1 MWVIVA
7 LSLCQGLSG
16 LFIHIIKRFI
26 MKKYILFTAIF
37 ILLGC
42 SAFAH
47 GIIKGRI
54 VNSKT
59 GESLSNAVIILREN
73 NTMILT
79 DESGAFEFRRL
90 ETGIYHL
97 ECSMLGFKS
106 KSVEIV
112 VGENESR
119 FVTIRMEEGFLQIDQ
134 ITVSP
139 RKEVNYFNAI
149 DFRLRPTQ
157 TTQDLLRLVPG
168 LFIAQHAGGGKAEQ
182 IFIRGFDV
190 DHGTDVAISVDGMPV
205 NMVSHAHG
213 QGYADLHF
221 VIPETVEGMDF
232 SKGPYDAK
240 TGNFNTAG
248 AVRFN
253 TLNYLKKNVVKFEAG
268 SFNTY
273 RGLAMLK
280 LLDKIDSAN
289 SRRQNAYIASEYMTT
304 KGYFVYPQNFERL
317 NIMGKYTADLNSSTS
332 LSLSLS
338 TFSSRWDA
346 SGQIP
351 DRAVQSGLISWYGA
365 IDPSEGGNTSR
376 NNANLTLVKTLNDGA
391 VIRNQLYGIN
401 YKFNLY
407 SNFTFFKDDTI
418 NGDEIFQYE
427 GRNIFGYNG
436 SYSKSYELFGVRAS
450 TIAGIGLRDDN
461 IRDIGLA
468 HTVKRRLLNDI
479 KKGDI
484 DETNA
489 NVFLDQSFY
498 LLPRLTL
505 NLGLRYDAFTFRYN
519 DRLSDTLGKS
529 RSLNVFS
536 PKVNLYYN
544 LTKLTQLYMSV
555 GKGFHSNDTRVA
567 FMDSVRNRIPAAYG
581 VDFGTNLKV
590 GGKIF
595 INAAL
600 WLLNMDTE
608 YTYTGDDGTIG
619 SEGRSRRY
627 GLDLSA
633 RGQLNKWLFFDFD
646 FNYCHS
652 RLTDNS
658 DETGYLPLAPKFS
671 SIAGLSIRNLNGF
684 NASLRY
690 RYLGERPAAEDNSIV
705 AQGYFIMDAV
715 VNYSADR
722 FQISL
727 SAENLFNQKWK
738 EAQFATESR
747 LRGESVP
754 ITEIH
759 FTPGTPLFIKAGITY
774 LF

>member
-1 MWVIVA
+1 ML
-7 LSLCQGLSG
+7 LS
-16 LFIHIIKRFI
+16 
-26 MKKYILFTAIF
+26 
-37 ILLGC
+37 
-42 SAFAH
+42 
-47 GIIKGRI
+47 
-54 VNSKT
+54 
-59 GESLSNAVIILREN
+59 
-73 NTMILT
+73 
-79 DESGAFEFRRL
+79 DEKGAFEFRRL
-90 ETGIYHL
+90 ETGIYNL
-97 ECSMLGFKS
+97 ECSMLGFRS
-106 KSVEIV
+106 KTQEIV
-112 VGENESR
+112 MNENETR
-119 FVTIRMEEGFLQIDQ
+119 FVTIKMEEGFLQIDQ

-190 DHGTDVAISVDGMPV
+190 DHGTDIAISVDGMPV
-205 NMVSHAHG
+205 NMVSQAHG

-232 SKGPYDAK
+232 SKGPYDTK
-240 TGNFNTAG
+240 IGNFNTAG
-248 AVRFN
+248 AVRFQ

-280 LLDKIDSAN
+280 LLDKADSTN
-289 SRRQNAYIASEYMTT
+289 SLRQNAYLASEFVTA
-304 KGYFVYPQNFERL
+304 KGYFDFPQNFDRL
-317 NIMGKYTADLNSSTS
+317 NIMGKYTTDLNSSTS

-351 DRAVQSGLISWYGA
+351 ERAVRSGLISWYGA
-365 IDPSEGGNTSR
+365 IDPTEGGNTSR
-376 NNANLTLVKTLNDGA
+376 SNANLTLVKTLNDGA

-407 SNFTFFKDDTI
+407 SNFTFFKDDSL

-427 GRNIFGYNG
+427 ERNIFGYNG
-436 SYSKSYELFGVRAS
+436 AYSKSYEILGLKAS
-450 TIAGIGLRDDN
+450 TIAGVGLRDDN

-468 HTVKRRLLNDI
+468 HSVKRRVLSDI

-489 NVFLDQSFY
+489 NVFIDQSFY
-498 LLPRLTL
+498 LSSRITL
-505 NLGLRYDAFTFRYN
+505 NFGLRYDAFTFRYN

-529 RSLNVFS
+529 RNLNVFS

-544 LTKLTQLYMSV
+544 LSQGAQLYLSA

-567 FMDSVRNRIPAAYG
+567 IMDSVHNKIPAAYG
-581 VDFGTNLKV
+581 LDFGTNLKV
-590 GGKIF
+590 GNRIL
-595 INAAL
+595 INAAWWFL
-600 WLLNMDTE
+600 IMDTE

-646 FNYCHS
+646 FNYCKS

-671 SIAGLSIRNLNGF
+671 SIAGLSIRSFKGF
-684 NASLRY
+684 SASLRY
-690 RYLGERPAAEDNSIV
+690 RYLGERPAAEDNSII
-705 AQGYFIMDAV
+705 AKGYFIMDAV
-715 VNYSADR
+715 VNYTTDR
-722 FQISL
+722 FQIYL

-747 LRGESVP
+747 LRGENEPV
-754 ITEIH
+754 TEIH
-759 FTPGTPLFIKAGITY
+759 FTPGTPLFVKAGITY

>member
-1 MWVIVA
+1 M
-7 LSLCQGLSG
+7 
-16 LFIHIIKRFI
+16 F
-26 MKKYILFTAIF
+26 FTAIF

-42 SAFAH
+42 PAFAH

-54 VNSKT
+54 VNSKN
-59 GESLSNAVIILREN
+59 GEPLSNAVIILREN
-73 NTMILT
+73 NSMLLS
-79 DESGAFEFRRL
+79 DESGTFEFRRL
-90 ETGIYHL
+90 ESGIYHL

-106 KSVEIV
+106 KSLELSVD
-112 VGENESR
+112 ENETRSL
-119 FVTIRMEEGFLQIDQ
+119 TIRMDEGFLQINQ

-139 RKEVNYFNAI
+139 RKEINYFNAI

-190 DHGTDVAISVDGMPV
+190 DHGTDVTISVDGMPV

-232 SKGPYDAK
+232 SKGTYDAR

-248 AVRFN
+248 TVRFQ

-268 SFNTY
+268 NFNTY
-273 RGLAMLK
+273 RGLSMLK
-280 LLDKIDSAN
+280 LLDKTDSTN
-289 SRRQNAYIASEYMTT
+289 SRRQNAYVASEFVAT
-304 KGYFVYPQNFERL
+304 KGYFVYPQNFDRL

-351 DRAVQSGLISWYGA
+351 ERAVRNGLISWYGA
-365 IDPSEGGNTSR
+365 IDPTEGGNTSR
-376 NNANLTLVKTLNDGA
+376 SNANLSLVKTLNDGA
-391 VIRNQLYGIN
+391 VIRNQIYGIN
-401 YKFNLY
+401 YKFKLY
-407 SNFTFFKDDTI
+407 SNFTFFKDDTL

-427 GRNIFGYNG
+427 ERNIFGYNG
-436 SYSKSYELFGVRAS
+436 SYSKSYEMLGIKAS
-450 TIAGIGLRDDN
+450 TVAGVGLRDDN

-468 HTVKRRLLNDI
+468 HTVRRRVLNDI

-489 NVFLDQSFY
+489 NVYVDQSFY
-498 LLPRLTL
+498 LSSKVTL
-505 NLGLRYDAFTFRYN
+505 NIGLRYDAFTFRYN

-536 PKVNLYYN
+536 PKINLYYN
-544 LTKLTQLYMSV
+544 LTQGAQVYLSA

-567 FMDSVRNRIPAAYG
+567 IMDSVRNRIPAAYG
-581 VDFGTNLKV
+581 LDLGTNLKV
-590 GGKIF
+590 GNRI
-595 INAAL
+595 IVNAAL
-600 WLLNMDTE
+600 WLLTMDTE

-619 SEGRSRRY
+619 SEGRSLRY

-646 FNYCHS
+646 FNYCKA
-652 RLTDNS
+652 RLTDISN
-658 DETGYLPLAPKFS
+658 ETGYLPLAPKLS
-671 SIAGLSIRNLNGF
+671 SIAGLSIRNLKGF

-705 AQGYFIMDAV
+705 AKGYFIMDAV
-715 VNYSADR
+715 VNYTADR
-722 FQISL
+722 FQIAL

-738 EAQFATESR
+738 EAQFATESM
-747 LRGESVP
+747 LRGESEPV
-754 ITEIH
+754 TEIH

>member
-1 MWVIVA
+1 MFKMEIGSFYI
-7 LSLCQGLSG
+7 L
-16 LFIHIIKRFI
+16 INNRFK
-26 MKKYILFTAIF
+26 MKQYILFTAIF
-37 ILLGC
+37 ILLSC
-42 SAFAH
+42 PAFAH

-59 GESLSNAVIILREN
+59 GEPLNNAVIILREN
-73 NTMILT
+73 NTMILS

-90 ETGIYHL
+90 ETGVFHL
-97 ECSMLGFKS
+97 ECSMLGFRS
-106 KSVEIV
+106 KSQEV
-112 VGENESR
+112 VVDENE
-119 FVTIRMEEGFLQIDQ
+119 IRSVIIKMEEGFLQIDQ

-221 VIPETVEGMDF
+221 VIPETIEGMDF

-240 TGNFNTAG
+240 AGDFNTAG
-248 AVRFN
+248 AVRFQ
-253 TLNYLKKNVVKFEAG
+253 TLNYIRKNLLKFEAG
-268 SFNTY
+268 SYNTY
-273 RGLAMLK
+273 RGVALLK
-280 LLDKIDSAN
+280 LLDKADSTN
-289 SRRQNAYIASEYMTT
+289 SRRQNAYIASEFVTT
-304 KGYFVYPQNFERL
+304 KGYFLYPQNFERL

-338 TFSSRWDA
+338 TFASSWDA

-351 DRAVQSGLISWYGA
+351 ERAVRNGLISWYGA
-365 IDPSEGGNTSR
+365 IDPTEGGNTSR
-376 NNANLTLVKTLNDGA
+376 SNANLSLVKTLNDGA
-391 VIRNQLYGIN
+391 VIRNHLYGIN

-427 GRNIFGYNG
+427 ERNIFGYNG
-436 SYSKSYELFGVRAS
+436 SYLKSYELFGIKAS
-450 TIAGIGLRDDN
+450 TTGGVGLRDDN

-468 HTVKRRLLNDI
+468 HTVRRRILNDI
-479 KKGDI
+479 KKGSV

-489 NVFLDQSFY
+489 NVYVDQSFY
-498 LLPRLTL
+498 LSPRLTL

-519 DRLSDTLGKS
+519 DRFSDTLAKS

-544 LTKLTQLYMSV
+544 LSPGAQVYLSA
-555 GKGFHSNDTRVA
+555 GKGFHSNDTRVSV
-567 FMDSVRNRIPAAYG
+567 MDSVRNKIPSAYG
-581 VDFGTNLKV
+581 LDLGTNLKIGNRV
-590 GGKIF
+590 F

-600 WLLNMDTE
+600 WLLTMDTE

-619 SEGRSRRY
+619 SEGRSQRY
-627 GLDLSA
+627 GFDFSA
-633 RGQLNKWLFFDFD
+633 RGQMNKWLFFDFD
-646 FNYCHS
+646 LNYCKS

-690 RYLGERPAAEDNSIV
+690 RYLGQRPAAEDNSIV

-715 VNYSADR
+715 VNYNVER

-727 SAENLFNQKWK
+727 STENLFNQKWK

-759 FTPGTPLFIKAGITY
+759 FTPGTPLFIKAGLTY

>member
-1 MWVIVA
+1 
-7 LSLCQGLSG
+7 
-16 LFIHIIKRFI
+16 
-26 MKKYILFTAIF
+26 MKQYMFFTAIF

-42 SAFAH
+42 PAFAH

-54 VNSKT
+54 VNSKN
-59 GESLSNAVIILREN
+59 GEPLSNAVIILREN
-73 NTMILT
+73 NSMLLS

-90 ETGIYHL
+90 ESGIYHL

-106 KSVEIV
+106 KSLELSVN
-112 VGENESR
+112 ENETRS
-119 FVTIRMEEGFLQIDQ
+119 VTIRMDEGFLQINQ

-139 RKEVNYFNAI
+139 HKEINYFNAI

-190 DHGTDVAISVDGMPV
+190 DHGTDVTISVDGMPV
-205 NMVSHAHG
+205 NMVSQAHG

-221 VIPETVEGMDF
+221 VIPETIEGMDF
-232 SKGPYDAK
+232 SKGTYDAR

-248 AVRFN
+248 AVRFQ

-268 SFNTY
+268 NFNTY
-273 RGLAMLK
+273 RGLSMLK
-280 LLDKIDSAN
+280 LLDKTDSTN
-289 SRRQNAYIASEYMTT
+289 SRRQNAYVASEFVAT
-304 KGYFVYPQNFERL
+304 KGYFVYPQNFDRL
-317 NIMGKYTADLNSSTS
+317 NIMGKYTADLNSSSS

-351 DRAVQSGLISWYGA
+351 ERAVRNGLISWYGA
-365 IDPSEGGNTSR
+365 IDPTEGGNTSR
-376 NNANLTLVKTLNDGA
+376 SNANLSLVKTLNDGA
-391 VIRNQLYGIN
+391 VIRNQIYGIN
-401 YKFNLY
+401 YKFKLY
-407 SNFTFFKDDTI
+407 SNFTFFKDDTL

-427 GRNIFGYNG
+427 ERNIFGYNG
-436 SYSKSYELFGVRAS
+436 SYSKSYEMLGIKAS
-450 TIAGIGLRDDN
+450 TVAGVGLRDDN

-468 HTVKRRLLNDI
+468 HTVRRRVLNDI

-489 NVFLDQSFY
+489 NVYVDQSFY
-498 LLPRLTL
+498 LSSKVTL
-505 NLGLRYDAFTFRYN
+505 NIGLRYDAFTFRYN

-536 PKVNLYYN
+536 PKINLYYN
-544 LTKLTQLYMSV
+544 LTQGAQVYLSA

-567 FMDSVRNRIPAAYG
+567 IMDSVRNKIPAAYG
-581 VDFGTNLKV
+581 LDLGTNLKV
-590 GGKIF
+590 GNRII
-595 INAAL
+595 INPAL
-600 WLLNMDTE
+600 WLLTMDTE

-646 FNYCHS
+646 FNYCKA
-652 RLTDNS
+652 RLTDISN
-658 DETGYLPLAPKFS
+658 ETGYLPLAPKLS
-671 SIAGLSIRNLNGF
+671 SIAGLSIRNLKGF

-715 VNYSADR
+715 VNYTADR
-722 FQISL
+722 FQIAL

-738 EAQFATESR
+738 EAQFATESM
-747 LRGESVP
+747 LRGESEPV
-754 ITEIH
+754 TEIH